1 MRGVFLKESAMSAKV
16 GFVALLGAFLVA
28 TCAGHRHAYFPGEEV
43 PYPLKEKPQAEDIFH
58 LPTGTKVSRDGAMD
72 MISGATLVF
81 VGETHDNIHAHRVE
95 LEIIRE
101 LFRRFPGRIA
111 VGMEMFRKPQQEALD
126 RWSRGELDER
136 EFLKAAKWYDNW
148 GSDFG
153 YYREILEF
161 AKGNR
166 IDVISLNPSKD
177 VQEEVR
183 RTGVDNVSADLGAKL
198 PEIGEADP
206 YQHEVMKAVYGGH
219 LPSEGMF
226 ESFFRVQM
234 LWEETMAQSI
244 VDYLKSA
251 RGEGKKMVVVTGAW
265 HVKHGFGIPKKVVRR
280 MPVPYV
286 IVLPEEIEIPEEK
299 KDQIM
304 DIDVPEVPLLPSD
317 FVWYVPYEGLE
328 KDRVRMGVLLS
339 DAKGGIS
346 VRSVVEGSP
355 AEKAGVLPGDVIVS
369 FDGQTVEDMSD
380 VLYFVGKKKE
390 GDSAELV
397 LLRGGTKTSA
407 DINFFRMPKK
417 HAH

>member
-1 MRGVFLKESAMSAKV
+1 
-16 GFVALLGAFLVA
+16 
-28 TCAGHRHAYFPGEEV
+28 
-43 PYPLKEKPQAEDIFH
+43 
-58 LPTGTKVSRDGAMD
+58 MD
-72 MISGATLVF
+72 MISGATVVF

-111 VGMEMFRKPQQEALD
+111 IGMEMFRKPQQEALD

-136 EFLKAAKWYDNW
+136 EFLKTVKWYDNW

-161 AKGNR
+161 AKENR
-166 IDVISLNPSKD
+166 IDVLSLNPSKD

-183 RTGVDNVSADLGAKL
+183 RSGMDNVSADLRANL

-206 YQHEVMKAVYGGH
+206 YQRSVMKAVYGGH

-244 VDYLKSA
+244 VDYLRSP

-280 MPVPYV
+280 MPIPYV

-304 DIDVPEVPLLPSD
+304 DIDVPAVPLLPSD

-328 KDRVRMGVLLS
+328 GKRVRMGVLLS
-339 DAKGGIS
+339 DAKGEIS
-346 VRSVVEGSP
+346 VRSVEEGSP

-369 FDGQTVEDMSD
+369 FDGQAVEDMTD
-380 VLYFVGKKKE
+380 IFYLIGEKKE

-397 LLRGGTKTSA
+397 LLRDGAKTPA
-407 DINFFRMPKK
+407 DITFFQMQKK